1 MDSLCVFVVYSRYEW
16 CLVKSVL
23 GFILIFALCVAAGV
37 GLTVLY
43 ATGGLTRWVKLAQPT
58 TAIVSLVTDNQDV
71 FVTAE
76 NGKTYA
82 CFIPSANPFS
92 QPVGDNSSFCL
103 EATVQAQAPSPN
115 HNAELPCDRLRVEF
129 FPTTSPPLLVRQ
141 CAASTRLTPGGFW
154 REVFAVDAFGGLWG
168 WRRSAEAVETMFVF
182 IGAMLFCVPGG
193 AWLGT
198 AWVTKRKGRK
208 EAPPK
213 AGDG

>member
-1 MDSLCVFVVYSRYEW
+1 M
-16 CLVKSVL
+16 KSAL

-43 ATGGLTRWVKLAQPT
+43 ATGGLTRWVKLAQPP

-71 FVTAE
+71 FAKAE
-76 NGKTYA
+76 DGRTYV
-82 CFIPSANPFS
+82 CFIPFTNPFAR
-92 QPVGDNSSFCL
+92 PVGDNLSFCR
-103 EATVQAQAPSPN
+103 EATVQAQEPSLS
-115 HNAELPCDRLRVEF
+115 HNSELPCDRIRVEF
-129 FPTTSPPLLVRQ
+129 FPTTGPPLLVRE

-154 REVFAVDAFGGLWG
+154 REVFAVDESGGLWG
-168 WRRSAEAVETMFVF
+168 WRRSAEGFDTTLVF
-182 IGAMLFCVPGG
+182 AGAMLICVPGG

-198 AWVTKRKGRK
+198 AWVRKRKGRK